1 MPQNFLF
8 YFIFYIFNVK
18 AILGLKQLLLMRIF
32 FCKMNDVKMF
42 EDTSQN
48 PIKKKI
54 QIRNLNNFFFLFEIY
69 E

>member
-54 QIRNLNNFFFLFEIY
+54 QIRNLNNFFYLRNMNE
-69 E
+69 